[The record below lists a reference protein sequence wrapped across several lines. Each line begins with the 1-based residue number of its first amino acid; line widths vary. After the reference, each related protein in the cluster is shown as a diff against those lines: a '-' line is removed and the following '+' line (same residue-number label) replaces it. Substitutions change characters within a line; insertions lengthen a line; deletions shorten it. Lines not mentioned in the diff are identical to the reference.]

1 MVDHLAAVRA
11 KLAQSIEHGDYS
23 GPAYGNADA
32 RRLLTRDDPLAFA
45 VLYLAK
51 HLTSKETGEVSLAE
65 VHVAWAEAARAW
77 IEPPTAPH
85 QGRRVEVGPR
95 DVGKSTWN
103 FIILPMWAAAH
114 GHSKFV
120 AAFANTPTQAETH
133 LASFKAELDNNEL
146 LRMDYPDLVK
156 PKTRGRGVV
165 EADRVSLYH
174 SASGFVFS
182 ASGMDSSNLGLK
194 VGDTRPDLIVM
205 DDIEPDEAQYSARMA
220 KKRLGTLRDAIL
232 PLNIYARVVIVGTVT
247 MADSVIHQFVQAG
260 RLMAKGEELPAELE
274 WIGEEHFDVHH
285 YLPILTDEHGVR
297 RSSWPAKWS
306 LAFLESMES
315 TRTYAKN
322 YANDP
327 IGADGDYWTMEIFE
341 RSDEIKRRLVTHVL
355 ISVDPAVTTK
365 ASSDYTGI
373 SAIGYVRDLGQ
384 CIVLEAKRVK
394 LGPDELRAEV
404 LAMATRHGAGLLLVE
419 TNQGGELWD
428 LVFKGLPVKVKS
440 VHQSVPKPVR
450 AAHVL
455 HWYER
460 GRVFHVDGLA
470 ALETEMV
477 GFPNAPNDDMVDATG
492 SGINYFLKPRKRGQG
507 DSIGATSAG
516 YV

>member
-1 MVDHLAAVRA
+1 MGVDHLAAVRA
-11 KLAQSIEHGDYS
+11 KLAQSIEWGDYS
-23 GPAYGNADA
+23 GPAYGHPDA
-32 RRLLTRDDPLAFA
+32 RRLITRDDPLAFA
-45 VLYLAK
+45 VLYLSK
-51 HLTSKETGEVSLAE
+51 HLTNKSGVMSLSE
-65 VHVAWAEAARAW
+65 VHVAWADAAREW
-77 IEPPTAPH
+77 IEPPTAPQ

-146 LRMDYPDLVK
+146 LRMDYPDLVR

-194 VGDTRPDLIVM
+194 VGDTRPDLIIM
-205 DDIEPDEAQYSARMA
+205 DDIEPDEAQYSAKLA

-247 MADSVIHQFVQAG
+247 MADSIVHQLVQAG
-260 RLMAKGEELPAELE
+260 RILAKGDELPDDLDWVAEE
-274 WIGEEHFDVHH
+274 RFDVHH
-285 YLPILTDEHGVR
+285 YLPIVEDEHGVR
-297 RSSWPAKWS
+297 RSAWPEKWP
-306 LAFLESMES
+306 LAFLESMEG

-327 IGADGDYWTMEIFE
+327 VGADGDYWTLEVFK
-341 RSDEIKRRLVTHVL
+341 RGDEISRRLLTHVL

-365 ASSDYTGI
+365 ESSDYTGI
-373 SAIGYVRDLGQ
+373 SAIGFIRDTKT
-384 CIVLEAKRVK
+384 CVVLEAKRVK
-394 LGPDELRAEV
+394 LGPDGLRTEA
-404 LAMATRHGAGLLLVE
+404 LAMAQRQGAGLLLVE
-419 TNQGGELWD
+419 TNQGGELW
-428 LVFKGLPVKVKS
+428 LKVFGGLPIPVKS
-440 VHQSVPKPVR
+440 IHQSVPKPVR
-450 AAHVL
+450 AANVL

-460 GRVFHVDGLA
+460 GHVLHMPGLA
-470 ALETEMV
+470 ALEAEMV

-492 SGINYFLKPRKRGQG
+492 SGINYFLRPRKRGE
-507 DSIGATSAG
+507 SIGATSAG

>member
-1 MVDHLAAVRA
+1 MGVDHLAAVRA
-11 KLAQSIEHGDYS
+11 KLAQPIEWGDYS
-23 GPAYGNADA
+23 GPAYGHPDA
-32 RRLLTRDDPLAFA
+32 RRLITRDDPLAFA
-45 VLYLAK
+45 VLYLSK
-51 HLTSKETGEVSLAE
+51 HLTNKSGVMSLSE
-65 VHVAWAEAARAW
+65 VHVAWADAAREW
-77 IEPPTAPH
+77 ITPPTAPQ

-146 LRMDYPDLVK
+146 LRMDYPDLVR

-194 VGDTRPDLIVM
+194 VGDTRPDLIIM
-205 DDIEPDEAQYSARMA
+205 DDIEPDEAQYSAKLA

-247 MADSVIHQFVQAG
+247 MADSIVHQLVQAG
-260 RLMAKGEELPAELE
+260 RILAKGDELPDELD
-274 WIGEEHFDVHH
+274 WVTEERFVVHH
-285 YLPILTDEHGVR
+285 YLPIVEDEHGVR
-297 RSSWPAKWS
+297 RSAWPEKWP
-306 LAFLESMES
+306 LEFLESMEG

-327 IGADGDYWTMEIFE
+327 VGADGDYWTLEVF
-341 RSDEIKRRLVTHVL
+341 KRAEEVLRRQLTHVL

-365 ASSDYTGI
+365 ESSDYTGI
-373 SAIGYVRDLGQ
+373 SAIGFIRDTKT
-384 CIVLEAKRVK
+384 CVVLEAKRVK
-394 LGPDELRAEV
+394 LGPDGLRAEA
-404 LAMATRHGAGLLLVE
+404 LAMAQRQGAGLLLVE
-419 TNQGGELWD
+419 TNQGGELW
-428 LVFKGLPVKVKS
+428 LKVFGGLPIPVKS
-440 VHQSVPKPVR
+440 IHQSVPKPVR
-450 AAHVL
+450 AANVL

-460 GRVFHVDGLA
+460 GHVLHMPGLA
-470 ALETEMV
+470 ALEGEMV

-492 SGINYFLKPRKRGQG
+492 SGINYFLRPRKRGE
-507 DSIGATSAG
+507 SIGATSAG
-516 YV
+516 YI